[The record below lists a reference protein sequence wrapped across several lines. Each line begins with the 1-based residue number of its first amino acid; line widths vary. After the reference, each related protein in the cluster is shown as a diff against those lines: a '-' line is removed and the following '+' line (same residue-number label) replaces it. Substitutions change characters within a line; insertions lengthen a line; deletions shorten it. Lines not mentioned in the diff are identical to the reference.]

1 MRFWTDPPERISRHV
16 LTCDLYQQRREATED
31 GNLFGLLM
39 LNSQYEDIWKHV

>member
-1 MRFWTDPPERISRHV
+1 MRFWTVPPERISRHV

-39 LNSQYEDIWKHV
+39 LDSQYEDIWKHV